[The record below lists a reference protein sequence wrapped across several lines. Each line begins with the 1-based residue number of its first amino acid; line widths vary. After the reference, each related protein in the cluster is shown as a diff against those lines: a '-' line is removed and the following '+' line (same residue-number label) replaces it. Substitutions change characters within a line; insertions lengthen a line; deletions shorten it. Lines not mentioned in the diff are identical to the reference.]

1 MIFQILDNKEEC
13 FGIYKNGDFIYD
25 RLPADITGTWNYNS
39 NLRGHNINFAH
50 IYAGGR
56 SMDEVCPDDLKLRLQ
71 KREGRIKAFINSA
84 VNAKINVGNQ
94 CMFDLVPEQHLK
106 HYCEIKNQ
114 ICQWVF
120 NNYDKP
126 DNHQFVVDLYEM
138 ASDIQKNPVL
148 IDHNVLK
155 KASKSDMKARA
166 LVNFLNGQNKP
177 ICYDVWGSVTGR
189 LTTRQGS
196 FPIMNLKK
204 ELANCVIP
212 KNDIFVQFDL
222 NGAEIR
228 TLLSLSTATHPR
240 EDVHEYN
247 IKNVYRGIGT
257 RDKAKKRFFA
267 WLYNPNAEDYLTER
281 FYNKTKVL
289 KKYYRDG
296 IVATPFGRKIPTD
309 DFHALNY
316 LLQSTSSD
324 NCMMQCTKINKFLMN
339 NKSFVHSVVHDSL
352 TIDLSLND
360 RHLLPQI
367 QEIFEDTQL
376 GWFKSSVHV
385 GSNLRDLMEVSW
397 S

>member
-13 FGIYKNGDFIYD
+13 FGIYRDGEFIYD
-25 RLPADITGTWNYNS
+25 RIPHNITGTWSWNP
-39 NLRGHNINFAH
+39 NLTGADIDFAH
-50 IYAGGR
+50 IYTNGR
-56 SMDEVCPDDLKLRLQ
+56 NFDEVCPDNLKLRFQ
-71 KREGRIKAFINSA
+71 KREKRIRAFINSA
-84 VNAKINVGNQ
+84 VNAKIDVNNQ
-94 CMFDLVPEQHLK
+94 CMFDIVPEQHLK
-106 HYCEIKNQ
+106 HYCEIKNE
-114 ICQWVF
+114 ICEWVF
-120 NNYDKP
+120 NNYEKP
-126 DNHQFVVDLYEM
+126 DNHQFMVDLYEM
-138 ASDIQKNPVL
+138 AFDIQKNPVL
-148 IDHNVLK
+148 IDHDVLK
-155 KASKSDMKARA
+155 KASKYDLKAKA
-166 LVNFLNGQNKP
+166 LVNFLDGKNKP

-189 LTTRQGS
+189 LTTKQGS

-204 ELANCVIP
+204 ELANCVVP
-212 KNDIFVQFDL
+212 KNDIFIQFDL

-228 TLLSLSTATHPR
+228 TLLSIATNTHPK
-240 EDVHEYN
+240 EDVHEFN

-267 WLYNPNAEDYLTER
+267 WLYNPNAEDHLTER

-289 KKYYRDG
+289 KKHYREG
-296 IVATPFGRKIPTD
+296 VVTTPFGRKIPTD

-324 NCMMQCTKINKFLMN
+324 NCMMQCAKINKFLKN
-339 NKSFVHSVVHDSL
+339 TKSFVHSVVHDSL
-352 TIDLSLND
+352 TIDLDLKD
-360 RHLLPQI
+360 RHLLPQV

>member
-1 MIFQILDNKEEC
+1 MIFQILDNKEGC
-13 FGIYKNGDFIYD
+13 FGIYKNGEFIYD

-39 NLRGHNINFAH
+39 SLVDCNIDFAH

-56 SMDEVCPDDLKLRLQ
+56 KMDEVCPDDLKIRFQ
-71 KREGRIKAFINSA
+71 KRQERIRAFINSA
-84 VNAKINVGNQ
+84 ANAKIKIDEQ
-94 CMFDLVPEQHLK
+94 CMFDLVPEAHLK

-114 ICQWVF
+114 ICKWVF
-120 NNYDKP
+120 DNYERP
-126 DNHQFVVDLYEM
+126 DNHQMMVDLYEM
-138 ASDIQKNPVL
+138 ASDISKHPVL
-148 IDHNVLK
+148 IDQQALK
-155 KASKSDMKARA
+155 KHAKTDMKARS
-166 LVNFLNGQNKP
+166 LVNFLNGENKP

-189 LTTRQGS
+189 LTTKQGS

-204 ELANCVIP
+204 ELANCVVP
-212 KNDIFVQFDL
+212 KNNLFIQFDL

-228 TLLSLSTATHPR
+228 TLLSLSTATHPP
-240 EDVHEYN
+240 EDIHEWN
-247 IKNVYRGIGT
+247 MNNVYRGITT

-267 WLYNPNAEDYLTER
+267 WLYNPSSKDYLTER
-281 FYNKTKVL
+281 HYNKTMVL
-289 KKYYRDG
+289 KKFYSNGEIY
-296 IVATPFGRKIPTD
+296 TPFGRKIQTD

-324 NCMMQCTKINKFLMN
+324 NCMQQACKINKFVKN
-339 NKSFVHSVVHDSL
+339 TRSFVHSVVHDSM
-352 TIDLSLND
+352 TIDLSLED